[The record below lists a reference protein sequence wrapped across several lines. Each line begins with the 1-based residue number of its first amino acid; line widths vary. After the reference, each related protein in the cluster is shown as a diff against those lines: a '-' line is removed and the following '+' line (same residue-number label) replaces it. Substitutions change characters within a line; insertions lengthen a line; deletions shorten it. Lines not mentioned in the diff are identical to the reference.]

1 MILRRGHPFFL
12 FLVPME
18 NQQTYV
24 VNNNPFRLHDEQAQ
38 LIQFGQIEHGLL
50 AGVYELVNDVRA
62 HRRECTV
69 AQIVSRWPAHQSVAT
84 ESLVQ
89 LVCQYGYLEPSMQV
103 ELKNRNRFCRLA
115 WGLARALC
123 GVQLPFNRI
132 EYAVALAMRK
142 G

>member
-1 MILRRGHPFFL
+1 MILRRGHPFSF
-12 FLVPME
+12 FKVPME
-18 NQQTYV
+18 NQPSYV
-24 VNNNPFRLHDEQAQ
+24 VNNNPFRLHDEQLQ

-50 AGVYELVNDVRA
+50 AGVYELVNDVRT

-89 LVCQYGYLEPSMQV
+89 LVCQFGYLEPSIQID
-103 ELKNRNRFCRLA
+103 LKNRNRFCRLA

-142 G
+142 

>member
-1 MILRRGHPFFL
+1 
-12 FLVPME
+12 ME

-89 LVCQYGYLEPSMQV
+89 LVCQFGYLEPTMQV

-123 GVQLPFNRI
+123 GVQLPFNRV
-132 EYAVALAMRK
+132 EYAVALALRK